1 MNPRN
6 INELLAALRVARDV
20 RDMCAAELKQADN
33 AVDAVEQELFAALNA
48 AGGLNG
54 ATGSGL
60 TVSVVTSIVP
70 NVRNWDE
77 FERYVHRHKAFH
89 LFERRVHTKA
99 WREETDHLKEPVP
112 GTEPYERKRLN
123 VRQND

>member
-1 MNPRN
+1 MTARN

-20 RDMCAAELKQADN
+20 RDLCAAELKQADDN
-33 AVDAVEQELFAALNA
+33 VDAVEQELFSALTA

-70 NVRNWDE
+70 TVKDWPK
-77 FERYVHRHKAFH
+77 FEQYVHRHKAFH

-99 WREETDHLKEPVP
+99 WREESEALKEPVP